1 MTRTK
6 SMRTAGQSVFSVAP
20 TCVPFSFLV
29 WRASKSS
36 SNYQNNPGR
45 DTIEPSGCGA
55 GRLSEP
61 ILSEVD
67 PVVAYSNTTERAAA
81 SEQLI
86 VNTIL
91 PGLHGVKPD
100 RGRDGWS
107 FHCPLDHRKQNAP
120 AAIWVSDDG
129 WISVH
134 CFDCRRNDELRELLV
149 APHLRHRSALPVA
162 APRQSSPP
170 PRPQPRTDYPVR
182 VWTETTAIPADA
194 GHPARRWLAQ
204 RNLWR
209 PEVAAPAP
217 LRWLPAALT
226 RPGPHTGAG
235 SLVHCWPSPRR
246 GPRLGPSCPLPR
258 RLRSSPLIRMASRL
272 WTVRHQQTAWASARW
287 DRRSGRF

>member
-162 APRQSSPP
+162 APRQSSRRRARSHALTIRSGSGRKQRPSPP
-170 PRPQPRTDYPVR
+170 TPGIRLVAGWPSATCGDPRWQRRRLY
-182 VWTETTAIPADA
+182 A
-194 GHPARRWLAQ
+194 GCQLPERSPARTPEPVPWCIAGPAHGVGRGLA
-204 RNLWR
+204 
-209 PEVAAPAP
+209 
-217 LRWLPAALT
+217 LPAHS
-226 RPGPHTGAG
+226 PGG
-235 SLVHCWPSPRR
+235 
-246 GPRLGPSCPLPR
+246 
-258 RLRSSPLIRMASRL
+258 
-272 WTVRHQQTAWASARW
+272 
-287 DRRSGRF
+287 